1 MAFGAHF
8 MMESNAT
15 NAMPYVFMNN
25 YKVESN
31 KVLEKE
37 IVFSKESGSSNILLY
52 CNIASEAINKI
63 DSLKNEM
70 IFKTGGIDFSNGI
83 PIGLMD
89 KEIGY
94 YVLSQSNDLKENI

>member
-1 MAFGAHF
+1 MMA
-8 MMESNAT
+8 SNVK
-15 NAMPYVFMNN
+15 NAMTYVLMNN

-31 KVLEKE
+31 KVLEK
-37 IVFSKESGSSNILLY
+37 
-52 CNIASEAINKI
+52 
-63 DSLKNEM
+63 EM

-94 YVLSQSNDLKENI
+94 YVLSQSNDLKENIKRLNFLGKEFVNKEILNLEILDNVPNSKEPLVPS